1 MPTHR
6 RGVLLISRPLGQSD
20 EGSYRGEGEEEEE
33 DGRKRRRKDKWSEGW
48 EWEGGGKRSQDGM
61 GWGGEGDTVVIIPH
75 LSSVAPPSL
84 LPVRSICVDSGQGGP
99 LLVDLRSHVQYRLT
113 HTQTHTLRHTQTHTH
128 SLNPSP
134 SLQREER
141 YRAPLFPATV
151 FLLFAPSFVFG
162 FRRRKKTDC

>member
-20 EGSYRGEGEEEEE
+20 EGSNRGKGEE
-33 DGRKRRRKDKWSEGW
+33 DGRKRRKDKWGEGW
-48 EWEGGGKRSQDGM
+48 EGEGGDKRSRDGM
-61 GWGGEGDTVVIIPH
+61 GGRGDTVVIIPH
-75 LSSVAPPSL
+75 LSSVAPLSM
-84 LPVRSICVDSGQGGP
+84 LPVRSICVDSGRGGP

-113 HTQTHTLRHTQTHTH
+113 HTDTHTLRHTQTHTH

-141 YRAPLFPATV
+141 YRAPLIPTTV
-151 FLLFAPSFVFG
+151 FLLFAPSFIFG
-162 FRRRKKTDC
+162 FQRWKKTNC